1 MSEPTPRRGSTLLAP
16 HPARCDDADS
26 EPCSPVKNAVV
37 KVVLGV
43 SGAVVESHRECR
55 FGGLVAWQVVEVVQA
70 ICAVGCKG
78 MAWCE

>member
-1 MSEPTPRRGSTLLAP
+1 M
-16 HPARCDDADS
+16 
-26 EPCSPVKNAVV
+26 KNAVV